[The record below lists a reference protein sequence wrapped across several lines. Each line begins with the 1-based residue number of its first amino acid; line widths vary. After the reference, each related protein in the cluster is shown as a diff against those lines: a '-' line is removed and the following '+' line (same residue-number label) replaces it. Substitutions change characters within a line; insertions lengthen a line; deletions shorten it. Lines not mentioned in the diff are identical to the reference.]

1 MFSAVGLVIVA
12 LSYGVAPSSVL
23 PRILD
28 LTVEGVDQTHVFR
41 AIMGIY
47 LGLVALWVLGAYRSG
62 FSRPAVIA
70 EVFFMFGLACGR
82 VISIVVDG
90 MPSILL
96 IGYTVVEITLG
107 IWGIL
112 VLKKLSTPQI
122 DTPTVRE

>member
-1 MFSAVGLVIVA
+1 MFSALGLVVVA

-28 LTVEGVDQTHVFR
+28 LTVEGVDQNHVFR
-41 AIMGIY
+41 AIMGLY
-47 LGLVALWVLGAYRSG
+47 LGLVALWVLGAYRSD

-70 EVFFMFGLACGR
+70 EVFFMFGVAGGR

-112 VLKKLSTPQI
+112 VLKKLSSPRM
-122 DTPTVRE
+122 DTPPVRT